1 MDANESM
8 AKARAAVGKRDS
20 TGRPLGSCNLGA
32 KALSGLARS
41 FKGHG
46 FDWRLDFATSIK
58 ARDYKLMSFYLK
70 LLPHLTT
77 QNPGYRK
84 NAATMGYTKKQTSKA
99 KLEGLAAQEQALRE
113 KNPGGLNGTI

>member
-1 MDANESM
+1 MGDNME
-8 AKARAAVGKRDS
+8 KARAAI
-20 TGRPLGSCNLGA
+20 GRPLGSCNLGA

-41 FKGHG
+41 FKAHG
-46 FDWRLDFATSIK
+46 FDWRADFANAIQK
-58 ARDYKLMSFYLK
+58 RDMKLMTFYLK

-99 KLEGLAAQEQALRE
+99 KLEGLAAQEEALRL